1 MTTLQSFLKRPD
13 TCPEVRE
20 WAGDKSIEEVVA
32 TCHRGDWLLCLAE
45 KVGVEKRLL
54 VLAAGL
60 CANTV
65 RHLMRDERSLKGV
78 DVAIAYGRGETQY
91 SALSCAQAASFF
103 AFWDCNVFTVAI
115 AAVEAAARSAAGAAM
130 YASVGDAK
138 NAAYS
143 AAGASWDVT
152 IWDSDA
158 STANAAKEASLLQTA
173 DIARE
178 VLGERMIRKVNEMLQ

>member
-1 MTTLQSFLKRPD
+1 MKTLQDLLKRPD
-13 TCPEVRE
+13 TCPVARE
-20 WAGDKSIEEVVA
+20 WAGDKSIEDVVA
-32 TCHRGDWLLCLAE
+32 TCEWGDWLLWLAE

-54 VLAAGL
+54 VLAGGL

-78 DVAIAYGRGETQY
+78 DMAIAYGRGEAQY
-91 SALSCAQAASFF
+91 SVLSCAQAEAFL

-115 AAVEAAARSAAGAAM
+115 AAVESAARSAAGAAM

-138 NAAYS
+138 NAASS
-143 AAGASWDVT
+143 AAGASWDIA

-158 STANAAKEASLLQTA
+158 YTANAAKDASLLKTA

-178 VLGERMIRKVNEMLQ
+178 VLGEQLIRKVNEMLQ